1 MSDKKPAYE
10 RKNKQ
15 DYDEYTDK
23 IHIALDKIEKNRN
36 LKTTLNQLFELTG
49 IHRNTLRERDFPKER
64 LQEIKLKRK
73 VEDELDR
80 EPKRNALEELESQL
94 DNAKKELIYW
104 FSKHEQIEAELSQME
119 MKFLREKD
127 ALEFYKREL
136 KTERDKSKKI
146 QAEVDRL
153 TDLVIDL

>member
-119 MKFLREKD
+119 M
-127 ALEFYKREL
+127 
-136 KTERDKSKKI
+136 
-146 QAEVDRL
+146 
-153 TDLVIDL
+153 